1 MRVYQFR
8 HLGRDPDSREPALM
22 SGATLLPACILV
34 NVMDYN
40 RIDSSG

>member
-1 MRVYQFR
+1 
-8 HLGRDPDSREPALM
+8 M